1 MTAPER
7 LEGEAGR
14 FLNQPGLQAVFD
26 ALERA
31 GGVARVAGGAVRNAL
46 LGQPAGD
53 VDLSTTLL
61 PDHVLAA
68 LKEADIKAV
77 PTGIDH
83 GTVTAVAGKHPYEIT
98 TLRQDVETHGRHATV
113 RFGTDW
119 VEDARRRDFT
129 MNALYCDRHG
139 KIHDPLDGYD
149 DLVNRRV
156 RFIGDGAMR
165 IAEDHLRILRFFRFF
180 AWYGQGRPDADSLKA
195 CAAARERIGSLSAE
209 RVWNEIKKLLAASD
223 PSRALLWM
231 RTSGILGE
239 TLPESAKWGIDA
251 IAGLV
256 ELEVEF
262 GLRPDPLLRLM
273 SILPPDSARVGQLAA
288 RLKLSNAE
296 ADRLRRFAQA
306 VMVAEGVDEGALRQ
320 ALYASEADG
329 LRDRLVVETARVVA
343 FEPDGKRAAAL
354 RRLLPT
360 ALEWRRPQF
369 PLTGQDLIKAGFVSG
384 PALGAELKRL
394 ESLWAEGG
402 FASSAADLL
411 EQARK
416 PEARK

>member
-7 LEGEAGR
+7 LEGVAAK
-14 FLNQPGLQAVFD
+14 FLDQPGLQVVFD

-31 GGVARVAGGAVRNAL
+31 GGEARVNGGAVRNAL

-53 VDLSTTLL
+53 IDLSTTLL
-61 PDHVLAA
+61 PDRVFAA
-68 LKEADIKAV
+68 LKGANIKAV

-119 VEDARRRDFT
+119 LEDARRRDFT

-139 KIHDPLDGYD
+139 NIHDPLGGYD
-149 DLVNRRV
+149 DLVNGRV
-156 RFIGDGAMR
+156 RFIGDAATR

-180 AWYGQGRPDADSLKA
+180 AWYGQGRPDADGLKA
-195 CAAARERIGSLSAE
+195 CASARERIGSLSAE
-209 RVWNEIKKLLAASD
+209 RVWNEIKKLLAAPD

-231 RTSGILGE
+231 RTSGVLGE

-262 GLRPDPLLRLM
+262 GLRPDPMLRLM
-273 SILPPDSARVGQLAA
+273 SIVPPDPARIGQLAA

-296 ADRLRRFAQA
+296 ADRLRRFGDAA
-306 VMVAEGVDEGALRQ
+306 MVAEGVDEGALRQ
-320 ALYASEADG
+320 ALYASDGDG
-329 LRDRLVVETARVVA
+329 LRDRLIVETARVLA

-360 ALEWRRPQF
+360 ALEWRNPQF
-369 PLTGQDLIKAGFVSG
+369 PLTGQDLIKAGFVPG
-384 PALGAELKRL
+384 PALGAELRRL
-394 ESLWAEGG
+394 ETLWAQGG
-402 FASSAADLL
+402 FKFSAADLL
-411 EQARK
+411 ARARK
-416 PEARK
+416 PEPRK